1 MLALFTLS
9 REGSLEGIRSRT
21 NPSAFPSPAP
31 FPSSVPF
38 PPASVN
44 SVLGVYPDLVGA
56 LKSTFGPSTIS
67 ADDSSSIP
75 SSQRLPG
82 FSTPQPMRAHSNVSN
97 PISFMRLLHD
107 SLDTRGWGPH
117 LVTHHS
123 FTPSAQGP
131 LTTIPFRITFFAHP
145 HPLTP
150 IESHS
155 CKKQG
160 VGVSRGSL
168 DPLRKNCWIGGL
180 L

>member
-1 MLALFTLS
+1 M
-9 REGSLEGIRSRT
+9 IRSRT
-21 NPSAFPSPAP
+21 NPSAFPSLAS
-31 FPSSVPF
+31 FPSPVPF

-56 LKSTFGPSTIS
+56 LKSTFDPSTIS
-67 ADDSSSIP
+67 ADDRPSILA
-75 SSQRLPG
+75 SQTLPG
-82 FSTPQPMRAHSNVSN
+82 FSTPPPMCTHSNASN
-97 PISFMRLLHD
+97 PIPFIRLLHD
-107 SLDTRGWGPH
+107 SLDSPGWGPH

-131 LTTIPFRITFFAHP
+131 LTTIPFRIKFFAHT

-150 IESHS
+150 IESNS

-168 DPLRKNCWIGGL
+168 DPLRKNCWIGAL